1 MRKEAILTAAVL
13 AALSANAYAA
23 EITLENN
30 HTAGSNYN
38 LVSSAGN
45 IKLDIDNGPTTN
57 NLILGGWSKYTGNS
71 IYNIFSGTEIAPENR
86 NVENIAIG
94 DVVKIKDSDYGLMIG
109 NHISNENDADS
120 IKKYGRRSTMIKG
133 DYITVKNSPHAT
145 VLGQD
150 STVTNSYGAFV
161 HGKDNVVENA
171 TWSVVMGQGA
181 TAKLTTAE
189 KGGSVVIGQK
199 ANTNSNFT
207 IALGASAAAK
217 NYAAT
222 AIGGGSTATGKYSL
236 AMAQADS
243 NGYGSIGIG
252 MNAIADKEDSVSLGV
267 KSKAI
272 GERATAIGK
281 NANAATTDTISIGS
295 CSGATGVDGTAIGH
309 CAKAEGQS
317 SIAMG
322 TTSKAK
328 AEDSVA
334 IGHLATANSDLST
347 AIGKEAEATE
357 SGSIALG
364 YNAKAQGMNSIA
376 IGSSKTVPGDPITTN
391 TIAKGENVISIGYEA
406 HNEASNSVAIGTN
419 ASVKH
424 QVDDDGFTHYATY
437 STVVGTGAK
446 STSYGGTAYGY
457 LAEVHGDDGVAVGH
471 YATANGRRSNAI
483 GYSAEAKADSS
494 IAIGE
499 DSEVN
504 GEFGIAQGWQAKAE
518 AESGIAIGK
527 WAESKH
533 VGSIALGSESRTA
546 DAVSTSSAT
555 INGKTYN
562 FAGGE
567 ANSTLSIGVAKGVDE
582 YGNEIKEVNRTITN
596 VAAGRIN
603 DNSTDAVNGSQL
615 HAVIKAVNEVAAND
629 KDTITTVVAGSNTT
643 VTNDGNHNYTVSVN
657 KDLTNMNSVNLNDAS
672 GTKRARLD
680 ADKAHFFNDTTSTN
694 TAVTSNGV
702 AIENTDNLDQANYT
716 INGMTASG
724 PNATVSFTTNGINA
738 GNQII
743 NGVKA
748 GVAGTDAV
756 NVDQL
761 NAAVNKAVAGTAKAT
776 TVVAGKN
783 ATVTEGTNAAG
794 GKEYTVAINE
804 HLTNMKSAAFHS
816 DGVMPGS
823 GGDTHISGSGIHV
836 NDLEDNNSVNISPKT
851 IYVRTEGYAQS
862 DLKSDELRIQ
872 NYDNGNASLLL
883 NTDGLYVGN
892 GTPGTTVQFT
902 TKGISAG
909 DQKIENVK
917 AGTADTDAVN
927 VKQLK
932 DYVSNNNT
940 IVKAGDNIEVKAD
953 GNTYTVSTAKDLTNL
968 NSINLNDGNNET
980 NFNTKGIEM
989 TYRGDGANGL
999 EYHTTYN
1006 YNGLTIKTNDGDAN
1020 PVSEVSLTDKGLNNG
1035 GNRITNVGKGI
1046 DGTDGVNVKQL
1057 KDELAK
1063 NRAVES
1069 VITDNQIDN
1078 IAAVRVTNGKST
1090 GEANA
1095 QYGVYVSKNT
1105 VTDIAKASNQFKG
1118 DDVIRVE
1125 RTTGANHTADTTT
1138 FKFDGNEASKVI
1150 PISYKANG
1158 GTVNKVTAEKGFN
1171 FVDGNHIKASTDT
1184 NGVVRF
1190 DLDQE
1195 IPKQI
1200 ERNTTNIEKITNRY
1214 DALTTKVAKNY
1225 KTAERGIAGTAALA
1239 ALHPLDFDPD
1249 HKLDVMAGVGH
1260 FHGSNSVALG
1270 AAYRP
1275 NEDLMFTVGST
1286 VGNGDTVLNAG
1297 VSYKVGAKSD
1307 ISRSKVAVAKDVAD
1321 MKREMAE
1328 MKAQNAKITAI
1339 LNTVLGVGLPEDQN
1353 VMFPDVPQNHW
1364 AFEAVD
1370 DLARRGLIIGYEDG
1384 LFKGDRTLTRYEFA
1398 EVVHRA
1404 IQRAKALNVPIDG
1417 RLVDEFKP
1425 ELLRFEV
1432 EKNGSLERV
1441 HALKS
1446 NRDIKRDSYGTIV
1459 GVR

>member
-1 MRKEAILTAAVL
+1 MRKEAILTAAVF

-30 HTAGSNYN
+30 HTTGSNYN

-45 IKLDIDNGPTTN
+45 IKLDTDNGPTTN

-181 TAKLTTAE
+181 TAKLATAE

-252 MNAIADKEDSVSLGV
+252 MNAVADKEDSVSLGV
-267 KSKAI
+267 KSKAM

-309 CAKAEGQS
+309 CAKAEGTS

-347 AIGKEAEATE
+347 AIGKEAEASE
-357 SGSIALG
+357 SGAIAVG
-364 YNAKAQGMNSIA
+364 YNAKASGMDSIA
-376 IGSSKTVPGDPITTN
+376 IGSSKTVPGDPN
-391 TIAKGENVISIGYEA
+391 TSNTVAKGERGIAIGYEVD
-406 HNEASNSVAIGTN
+406 NEASNSIAIGSG

-424 QVDDDGFTHYATY
+424 QVDDDGMTHYATY

-446 STSYGGTAYGY
+446 STRYGGTAYGY

-471 YATANGRRSNAI
+471 YATANGRRSTAI
-483 GYSAEAKADSS
+483 GHSAESKADSS

-518 AESGIAIGK
+518 AENGIAIGK

-533 VGSIALGSESRTA
+533 AGSIALGSESRTA

-629 KDTITTVVAGSNTT
+629 KDTITTVVAGANTT

-672 GTKRARLD
+672 STKRARLD

-694 TAVTSNGV
+694 TAVTANGV

-761 NAAVNKAVAGTAKAT
+761 NAAVNKVA
-776 TVVAGKN
+776 
-783 ATVTEGTNAAG
+783 
-794 GKEYTVAINE
+794 
-804 HLTNMKSAAFHS
+804 
-816 DGVMPGS
+816 
-823 GGDTHISGSGIHV
+823 
-836 NDLEDNNSVNISPKT
+836 
-851 IYVRTEGYAQS
+851 
-862 DLKSDELRIQ
+862 
-872 NYDNGNASLLL
+872 
-883 NTDGLYVGN
+883 
-892 GTPGTTVQFT
+892 
-902 TKGISAG
+902 
-909 DQKIENVK
+909 
-917 AGTADTDAVN
+917 
-927 VKQLK
+927 
-932 DYVSNNNT
+932 SNRT

-953 GNTYTVSTAKDLTNL
+953 GNTYTVSTTKDLTNL
-968 NSINLNDGNNET
+968 NSINLNDGNSET

-1006 YNGLTIKTNDGDAN
+1006 YNGMTIKTNDGDAN

-1095 QYGVYVSKNT
+1095 QYGIYVSKNT

-1200 ERNTTNIEKITNRY
+1200 ERNTNNIEKITNRY

-1307 ISRSKVAVAKDVAD
+1307 VSRSKVAVAKDVAD

-1339 LNTVLGVGLPEDQN
+1339 LNTVLGVGLPEDKN

>member
-1 MRKEAILTAAVL
+1 MRKEVILTAAVL

-45 IKLDIDNGPTTN
+45 IKLDTDNGPTTN

-181 TAKLTTAE
+181 TAKLATAE

-267 KSKAI
+267 KSKAM

-334 IGHLATANSDLST
+334 IGHLAVAHSDLST
-347 AIGKEAEATE
+347 AIGKEAEASE
-357 SGSIALG
+357 SGAIAVG
-364 YNAKAQGMNSIA
+364 YNAKASGMDSIA
-376 IGSSKTVPGDPITTN
+376 IGSSKTVPGDPN
-391 TIAKGENVISIGYEA
+391 TSNTVAKGERGIAIGYEVD
-406 HNEASNSVAIGTN
+406 NEASNSIAIGSG

-424 QVDDDGFTHYATY
+424 QVDDDGMTHYATY
-437 STVVGTGAK
+437 STVVGTAAK
-446 STSYGGTAYGY
+446 STRYSGTAIGY

-471 YATANGRRSNAI
+471 YATANGRRSTAI
-483 GYSAEAKADSS
+483 GHSAESKADSS

-615 HAVIKAVNEVAAND
+615 HAVIKAVNDVAAND
-629 KDTITTVVAGSNTT
+629 KDTITTVVAGANTT

-657 KDLTNMNSVNLNDAS
+657 KDLVNMNSVNLNDAS

-724 PNATVSFTTNGINA
+724 PNATVRFTTDGITA

-761 NAAVNKAVAGTAKAT
+761 NAAMNKVAANS
-776 TVVAGKN
+776 TVV
-783 ATVTEGTNAAG
+783 E
-794 GKEYTVAINE
+794 
-804 HLTNMKSAAFHS
+804 
-816 DGVMPGS
+816 
-823 GGDTHISGSGIHV
+823 
-836 NDLEDNNSVNISPKT
+836 
-851 IYVRTEGYAQS
+851 
-862 DLKSDELRIQ
+862 
-872 NYDNGNASLLL
+872 
-883 NTDGLYVGN
+883 
-892 GTPGTTVQFT
+892 
-902 TKGISAG
+902 
-909 DQKIENVK
+909 
-917 AGTADTDAVN
+917 
-927 VKQLK
+927 
-932 DYVSNNNT
+932 
-940 IVKAGDNIEVKAD
+940 AGDNIEVKAD
-953 GNTYTVSTAKDLTNL
+953 GNTYTVSTSKDLKGL

-989 TYRGDGANGL
+989 TYRGEGANGL

-1006 YNGLTIKTNDGDAN
+1006 YNGMTIKTNDGDAN

-1118 DDVIRVE
+1118 DDVIKVE
-1125 RTTGANHTADTTT
+1125 RTIGANHTADTTT
-1138 FKFDGNEASKVI
+1138 FKFDGNEASKAI

-1200 ERNTTNIEKITNRY
+1200 ERNTNNIEKITNRY

-1225 KTAERGIAGTAALA
+1225 KTVERGIAGTAALA

-1307 ISRSKVAVAKDVAD
+1307 VSRSKVAVAKDVAD

>member
-45 IKLDIDNGPTTN
+45 IKLDTDNGPTTN

-181 TAKLTTAE
+181 TAKLATAE

-334 IGHLATANSDLST
+334 IGHLAVAHSDLST
-347 AIGKEAEATE
+347 AIGKEAEASE
-357 SGSIALG
+357 SGAIAVG
-364 YNAKAQGMNSIA
+364 YNAKASGMDSIA
-376 IGSSKTVPGDPITTN
+376 IGSSKTVPGDPN
-391 TIAKGENVISIGYEA
+391 TSNTVAKGERGIAIGYEVD
-406 HNEASNSVAIGTN
+406 NEASNSIAIGSG

-424 QVDDDGFTHYATY
+424 HVDDNGITNYATY
-437 STVVGTGAK
+437 STVVGTAAK
-446 STSYGGTAYGY
+446 STRYSGTAIGY

-471 YATANGRRSNAI
+471 YATANGRRSTAI
-483 GYSAEAKADSS
+483 GHSAESKADSS

-533 VGSIALGSESRTA
+533 AGSIALGSESRTA

-562 FAGGE
+562 FAGDE

-615 HAVIKAVNEVAAND
+615 HAVIKAVNDVAAND
-629 KDTITTVVAGSNTT
+629 KDTITTVVAGANTT

-657 KDLTNMNSVNLNDAS
+657 KDLVNMNSVNLNDAS

-694 TAVTSNGV
+694 TAVTANGV
-702 AIENTDNLDQANYT
+702 AIENTDNLDQANYG

-724 PNATVSFTTNGINA
+724 PNATVRFTTDGITA

-761 NAAVNKAVAGTAKAT
+761 NAAVNKVA
-776 TVVAGKN
+776 
-783 ATVTEGTNAAG
+783 
-794 GKEYTVAINE
+794 
-804 HLTNMKSAAFHS
+804 
-816 DGVMPGS
+816 
-823 GGDTHISGSGIHV
+823 
-836 NDLEDNNSVNISPKT
+836 
-851 IYVRTEGYAQS
+851 
-862 DLKSDELRIQ
+862 
-872 NYDNGNASLLL
+872 
-883 NTDGLYVGN
+883 
-892 GTPGTTVQFT
+892 
-902 TKGISAG
+902 
-909 DQKIENVK
+909 
-917 AGTADTDAVN
+917 
-927 VKQLK
+927 
-932 DYVSNNNT
+932 SNRT
-940 IVKAGDNIEVKAD
+940 IVEAGDNIEVKAD
-953 GNTYTVSTAKDLTNL
+953 GNTYTVSTSKDLKGL

-1046 DGTDGVNVKQL
+1046 DGTDGVNVNQL

-1069 VITDNQIDN
+1069 VITDNQVDN

-1095 QYGVYVSKNT
+1095 QYGIYVSKNT

-1200 ERNTTNIEKITNRY
+1200 ERNTNNIEKITNRY
-1214 DALTTKVAKNY
+1214 DALTSKVAKNY

-1260 FHGSNSVALG
+1260 FHGSNAVALG

-1307 ISRSKVAVAKDVAD
+1307 VSRSKVAVAKDVAD